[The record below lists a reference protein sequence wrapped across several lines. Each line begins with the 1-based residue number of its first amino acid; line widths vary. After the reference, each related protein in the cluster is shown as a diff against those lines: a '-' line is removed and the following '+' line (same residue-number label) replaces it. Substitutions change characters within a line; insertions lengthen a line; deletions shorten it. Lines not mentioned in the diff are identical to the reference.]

1 MFMKIVVLTAV
12 LAIAQDVKAAIE
24 PSYCDNSTQAGLQG
38 AIDGT
43 MNNVITVLVD
53 LGLGNSDMNNTLAQ
67 IQVYLLDV
75 LNLVVNISGSSSTS
89 STSSS
94 ILNLYIS
101 IFVNLLNMYIDMSV
115 GGNNGGTGLSC
126 DDYSS
131 AVDSYNSSAISN
143 MTSMENQMSNDV
155 YIDLLGL
162 LVIIVNLVVD
172 IIVQLCITIKANL
185 LGLVNVDADVNLNA
199 VVKAL

>member
-12 LAIAQDVKAAIE
+12 LAIAHDVNAAIV
-24 PSYCDNSTQAGLQG
+24 PSYCDNGTQAGLQG

-53 LGLGNSDMNNTLAQ
+53 LGLGNSDMNNTLAK
-67 IQVYLLDV
+67 IQLYLLDV

-94 ILNLYIS
+94 ILNLCIS
-101 IFVNLLNMYIDMSV
+101 ILVKLLNIYIDVSL

-172 IIVQLCITIKANL
+172 IIVKLCITIKVNL

>member
-12 LAIAQDVKAAIE
+12 LAIAHDVNAAIV
-24 PSYCDNSTQAGLQG
+24 PSYCDNGTQAGLQG

-53 LGLGNSDMNNTLAQ
+53 LGLGNSDMNNTLAK
-67 IQVYLLDV
+67 IQLYLLDV

-94 ILNLYIS
+94 ILNLCIS
-101 IFVNLLNMYIDMSV
+101 ILVKLLNIYIDVSL

-172 IIVQLCITIKANL
+172 IIVQLCITIKVNL